1 MFACGP
7 PLLHSGV
14 GKIVADRSFDLTP
27 QSFVQGAIAIVEEH
41 PFAIPGKPCEERT
54 KSELGDR
61 VQALE
66 GAYPVKKDSREVS
79 AFLSR
84 FDKITPLRGQDID
97 SSAAALLVLLSDL
110 DRKVNQRGNY
120 TNRRHQLAD
129 CGEHFPIH
137 RRIQV

>member
-7 PLLHSGV
+7 PLLYPRV
-14 GKIVADRSFDLTP
+14 GEIVADRPFDLTP
-27 QSFVQGAIAIVEEH
+27 QSLVQCAIAIVEEH

-61 VQALE
+61 VQVVE

-84 FDKITPLRGQDID
+84 FDKIAPLRGQDID
-97 SSAAALLVLLSDL
+97 SSSAALLVLLLDL
-110 DRKVNQRGNY
+110 DRKVDQ
-120 TNRRHQLAD
+120 
-129 CGEHFPIH
+129 
-137 RRIQV
+137 